1 MSTVRALAA
10 ALAAVALM
18 PAAASAQPTDAWR
31 FRASLYAYLPTIG
44 GSTIFP
50 PESGGS
56 SASVDI
62 DTILENLKMTFMG
75 ALEAKRGQFGL
86 FTDVIYLNV
95 GDSKSGSR
103 DLTLGGVTLPAG
115 VNANVDFDLKG
126 WAWTLGGSF
135 EAVRTPDAY
144 LDVFG
149 GVRMLDIE
157 QTLDWTLTG
166 NVGSVA
172 TANRSGSRGAGLQNW
187 DVVVGVKGRVAF
199 GEGRKWYAPYYL
211 DAGFGDS
218 DATWQAMTGL
228 GYSFGWGDLFA
239 SWRYLDYDMKSGK
252 ALASLDFN
260 GPAIGAVFRW

>member
-18 PAAASAQPTDAWR
+18 PAAASAQPADAWR
-31 FRASLYAYLPTIG
+31 FQASIYAYLPTIG

-75 ALEAKRGQFGL
+75 SFEAKRGQFGV
-86 FTDVIYLNV
+86 FTDVIYLDV
-95 GDSKSGSR
+95 GDRRSGSR

-115 VNANVDFDLKG
+115 VDASVEFDLKG
-126 WAWTLGGSF
+126 WAWTFAGTF
-135 EAVRTPDAY
+135 EAIRTPDAH

-149 GVRMLDIE
+149 GMRMLDIE
-157 QTLDWTLTG
+157 QSLDWTLTG
-166 NVGSVA
+166 NVGAVA
-172 TANRSGSRGAGLQNW
+172 LPNRIGSRGVGLQNW
-187 DVVVGVKGRVAF
+187 DVIAGVKGRVAF
-199 GEGRKWYAPYYL
+199 GEGRRWYVPYYL

-218 DATWQAMTGL
+218 QATWQALAGV
-228 GYSFGWGDLFA
+228 GYSFSWGDMYA

-252 ALASLDFN
+252 AIESLNFN

>member
-1 MSTVRALAA
+1 MPRFRFLLASLAA
-10 ALAAVALM
+10 AVVL
-18 PAAASAQPTDAWR
+18 PTASAQPADAWR
-31 FRASLYAYLPTIG
+31 FQASIYAYLPTIG

-62 DTILENLKMTFMG
+62 DSILENLKMTFMG
-75 ALEAKRGQFGL
+75 SFEARRGQFGV
-86 FTDVIYLNV
+86 FTDLIYLDV

-103 DLTLGGVTLPAG
+103 ELSIGGVTLPAG

-126 WAWTLGGSF
+126 WAWTLGGTF
-135 EAVRTPDAY
+135 EAVRTPDAH
-144 LDVFG
+144 LDVIG
-149 GVRMLDIE
+149 GVRVLDIE

-172 TANRSGSRGAGLQNW
+172 LPNRAGSRGAGLQNW
-187 DVVVGVKGRVAF
+187 DLIVGVKGRVAF
-199 GEGRKWYAPYYL
+199 GEGRRWYVPYYF

-218 DATWQAMTGL
+218 EVTWQALAGV
-228 GYSFGWGDLFA
+228 GYAFGWGDLYA
-239 SWRYLDYDMKSGK
+239 SWRYLDYDMKSGQ
-252 ALASLDFN
+252 AISSLTFN